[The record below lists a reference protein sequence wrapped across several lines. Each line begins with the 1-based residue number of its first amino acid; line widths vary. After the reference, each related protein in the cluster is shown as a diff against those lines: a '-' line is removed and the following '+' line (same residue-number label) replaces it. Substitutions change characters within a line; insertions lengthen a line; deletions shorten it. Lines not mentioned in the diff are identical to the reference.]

1 MSQNYETVPFILRS
15 SMSWLAGGNIET
27 QLAQNSKVVDALD
40 LVLAVK
46 CNGRYLLMF

>member
-1 MSQNYETVPFILRS
+1 
-15 SMSWLAGGNIET
+15 MSWLAGGNIET
-27 QLAQNSKVVDALD
+27 QLAQNSKAVDALD